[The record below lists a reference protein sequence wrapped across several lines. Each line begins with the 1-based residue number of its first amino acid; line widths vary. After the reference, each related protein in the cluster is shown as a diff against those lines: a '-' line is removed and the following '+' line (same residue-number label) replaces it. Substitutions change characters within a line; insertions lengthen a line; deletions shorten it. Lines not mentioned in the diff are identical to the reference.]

1 MISKFAE
8 KLVDCLYCQHDISDD
23 EQELYKYGFFV
34 LLSQILYLI
43 IAIIL
48 GSIFKSVFESVIFYI
63 AFQFIRRYAGGF
75 HAKTETRCEIL
86 STLSI
91 LCCIVLIK
99 LSKMYDIRIALLSIS
114 LVFAT
119 LIFILCPL
127 DTPEK
132 PLNDKEYKYFR
143 KISWIILSLII
154 VAIIVS
160 FIFKFNV
167 VFAPCCAS
175 LILEGVLIGTGK
187 IKKVYNE
194 KEQLLRHRG
203 LALTRCK
210 RGKCKYRMPMKIEQ
224 AIYISKANLMFSVCP
239 RCHKAIEREYTNHC
253 SSCGQKLLWQD
264 IDNIK
269 ITYK

>member
-1 MISKFAE
+1 MISKLAE

-23 EQELYKYGFFV
+23 EQELYKYGFFI
-34 LLSQILYLI
+34 LLSQILYFI
-43 IAIIL
+43 IVTTIGVLFNIIL
-48 GSIFKSVFESVIFYI
+48 ESIIFYI
-63 AFQFIRRYAGGF
+63 AFHFIRRYAGGF
-75 HAKTETRCEIL
+75 HAKTETRCEI

-114 LVFAT
+114 LVFAV

-194 KEQLLRHRG
+194 KR
-203 LALTRCK
+203 ASS
-210 RGKCKYRMPMKIEQ
+210 Q
-224 AIYISKANLMFSVCP
+224 A
-239 RCHKAIEREYTNHC
+239 
-253 SSCGQKLLWQD
+253 
-264 IDNIK
+264 
-269 ITYK
+269 